1 MQKITPFLWFD
12 GKAEEA
18 AKLYTSVF
26 KNSEILETRRFPA
39 GGPMPGGSVMSV
51 NFKIEGIE
59 YTAFNGGPVFDF
71 TPAISLFV
79 SCDTQQEVDELWEK
93 LSEGGEPSRCAW
105 LKDRFGLSWQIVPVR
120 LGQLLQDKDPAKAKR
135 VMEAMM
141 KMSKID
147 IAALE
152 AAHAQP

>member
-12 GKAEEA
+12 EKAEEA

-26 KNSEILETRRFPA
+26 KNSEILQTRHFPA
-39 GGPMPGGSVMSV
+39 GGVMSV
-51 NFKIEGIE
+51 TFKIEGIE
-59 YTAFNGGPVFDF
+59 YTAFNGGSMFNF

-79 SCDTQQEVDELWEK
+79 NCDTQGEVDELWHK
-93 LSEGGEPSRCAW
+93 LSEGGKEGRCAW
-105 LKDRFGLSWQIVPVR
+105 LTDRFGLSWQIVPVR
-120 LGQLLQDKDPAKAKR
+120 LGQLLQDKDREKAKR

-152 AAHAQP
+152 AAYSAG